1 MPDNQR
7 LNYLLHLYLQEKI
20 TLAEA
25 EELRIMIKS
34 GYYDDEIKDIIDA
47 ELFLESGEQDVSPLK
62 AQALLEKIFAA
73 EKQAEELLP
82 MTDPVRRRSRWWLA
96 AAALLVVSLSW
107 FWRQHYI
114 QHSALATH
122 SDGRNKGNI
131 HEQEAA
137 NAGRFLQL
145 PDGSTV
151 LLNGDSRLN
160 YDKDFGVSNREVTLS
175 GEAYFDVRHDRL
187 PFIVHTGKVRTTVL
201 GTAFNIRAYKDQH
214 DIKVTVTRGRVKVE
228 TDRAVLG
235 TLAPNEQIAFNTTT
249 DVFHLNRVNADSA
262 TLWKKHF
269 LILENISL
277 SDAAILIGDKY
288 HIHILFANDA
298 IRHCRITASF
308 SDNESLEQVLTVVC
322 GVTGSSYTQQ
332 PNDQVVINGN
342 GCD

>member
-34 GYYDDEIKDIIDA
+34 GYYDDEVKDIIDA
-47 ELFLESGEQDVSPLK
+47 ELFLETGEQDVSPLK

-73 EKQAEELLP
+73 EKQAEAMLP

-96 AAALLVVSLSW
+96 VAVLFIVALSL
-107 FWRQHYI
+107 FWRQHYRG
-114 QHSALATH
+114 HSTLAVQAG
-122 SDGRNKGNI
+122 GRNKQGDV
-131 HEQEAA
+131 HEQQPA
-137 NAGRFLQL
+137 NPGRFLQL

-151 LLNGDSRLN
+151 LLNGDSKLN
-160 YDKDFGVSNREVTLS
+160 YDKDFGVTNREVTLS

-214 DIKVTVTRGRVKVE
+214 DIKVTVTRGKVRVE
-228 TDRAVLG
+228 TDRQVLG
-235 TLAPNEQIAFNTTT
+235 TIAPNEQIAFNTTT

-262 TLWKKHF
+262 
-269 LILENISL
+269 
-277 SDAAILIGDKY
+277 
-288 HIHILFANDA
+288 
-298 IRHCRITASF
+298 
-308 SDNESLEQVLTVVC
+308 
-322 GVTGSSYTQQ
+322 
-332 PNDQVVINGN
+332 
-342 GCD
+342 